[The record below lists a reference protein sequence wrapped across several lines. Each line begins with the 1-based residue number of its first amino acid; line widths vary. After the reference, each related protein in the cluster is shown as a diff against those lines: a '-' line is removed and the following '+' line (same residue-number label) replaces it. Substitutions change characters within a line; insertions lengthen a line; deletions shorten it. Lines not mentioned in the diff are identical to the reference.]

1 MKPQEVTHFHLFG
14 GSGSGAAGFKA
25 GDALNAYSRACLD
38 AGLPFKGADDGRVL
52 LLENMVEY
60 QMYLRS
66 VYDKEGTSA

>member
-1 MKPQEVTHFHLFG
+1 MTPKQEAQVKKTGMRL
-14 GSGSGAAGFKA
+14 AQALDKA

-66 VYDKEGTSA
+66 IYDKEGTGA